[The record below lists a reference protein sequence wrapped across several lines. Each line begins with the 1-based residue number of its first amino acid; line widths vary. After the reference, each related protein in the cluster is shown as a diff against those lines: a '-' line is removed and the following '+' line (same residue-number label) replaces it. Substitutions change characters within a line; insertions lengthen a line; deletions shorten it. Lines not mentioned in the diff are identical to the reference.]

1 MRIRIRNKF
10 TIISKFEQKSNIF
23 FLNYIKILCILMWV
37 SERRRKKPCIYIF
50 DFGLTKRD
58 STGIYKTSFVNN
70 LLVHVTRYSGLVS
83 FFNLFVFVVMC
94 TLLYLCGLFPFN
106 SKFQAYSDQIKKVN
120 ICYSFLGESTL
131 PNSLA
136 KWR

>member
-1 MRIRIRNKF
+1 MRGD
-10 TIISKFEQKSNIF
+10 E
-23 FLNYIKILCILMWV
+23 
-37 SERRRKKPCIYIF
+37 KKPCIYIYFF

-58 STGIYKTSFVNN
+58 STGINIYQTSFVNN
-70 LLVHVTRYSGLVS
+70 SLVHVTRYSGLVS

-120 ICYSFLGESTL
+120 ICYSFHGESTL

>member
-1 MRIRIRNKF
+1 MRGD
-10 TIISKFEQKSNIF
+10 E
-23 FLNYIKILCILMWV
+23 
-37 SERRRKKPCIYIF
+37 KKTCIYIF

-58 STGIYKTSFVNN
+58 STGIYITSFVNN
-70 LLVHVTRYSGLVS
+70 SLVHVTRYSGLVS